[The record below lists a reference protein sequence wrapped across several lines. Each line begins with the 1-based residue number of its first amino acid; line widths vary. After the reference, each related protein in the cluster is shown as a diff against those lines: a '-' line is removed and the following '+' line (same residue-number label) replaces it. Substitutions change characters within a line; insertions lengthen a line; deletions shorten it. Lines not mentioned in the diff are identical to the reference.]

1 MRRSH
6 RVEPGPDQA
15 RSVRGILALALG
27 ADLASGKRLA
37 TVQSSAGIGF
47 AACAG
52 KHYFVIGTKAAF
64 LAYPC

>member
-1 MRRSH
+1 MREESVCWFVRSSP
-6 RVEPGPDQA
+6 EEGGNEEGTCDKKT
-15 RSVRGILALALG
+15 RSRLG
-27 ADLASGKRLA
+27 S
-37 TVQSSAGIGF
+37 F